1 MLATCRARVRRLAH
15 VRLQVALEGREL
27 RKCLATYLALEG
39 LRAQVQ
45 LHVVAQVRLS
55 REGL

>member
-1 MLATCRARVRRLAH
+1 MLATCRAGVRRLAH

-39 LRAQVQ
+39 LRTQVQ